1 MKKLEQ
7 ISVIG
12 TGLLGAS
19 VTLAAGQSLP
29 TITTVA
35 YSHRPVTRRKARR
48 LGVADIIVD
57 NIAKCVETADIVI
70 LATPVS
76 AFEQIFRDIAQM
88 LPDGCIVTDV
98 GSTKVLAHRWAKK
111 FLGANVSYVGSH
123 PIAGSE
129 KRGLEFARDDLFF
142 GARCILTK
150 TVDSKPDSLRTL
162 RHFWSSLG
170 CGVSVM
176 TPPEHDRIF
185 ARISHLPH
193 VLATAL
199 INAGNPDQLKF
210 AGKGFIDSSRIAS
223 GPANVWTDI
232 LVTNSTNISKSI
244 EAVIRELRR
253 LQRAVS
259 KKNRG
264 QIEKLLN
271 KASSK
276 RAALIKYKMRR
287 NELL

>member
-29 TITTVA
+29 EITTVA

-48 LGVADIIVD
+48 LGIADIIVD
-57 NIAKCVETADIVI
+57 DITKCVETADIVI

-76 AFEQIFRDIAQM
+76 AFEQIFRDIANL

-98 GSTKVLAHRWAKK
+98 GSTKALAHRWAKN
-111 FLGANVSYVGSH
+111 FLAANVSYIGSH

-129 KRGLEFARDDLFF
+129 KRGVEFARDDLFF

-150 TVDSKPDSLRTL
+150 TANSNQNSLRTL
-162 RHFWSSLG
+162 RHLWSSLG
-170 CGVSVM
+170 CAVSVM

-193 VLATAL
+193 VLAAAL
-199 INAGNPDQLKF
+199 INAGNPEQLKF

-232 LVTNSTNISKSI
+232 LITNSANISKSI
-244 EAVIRELRR
+244 EAVIRELRK

-259 KKNRG
+259 KKNRN
-264 QIEKLLN
+264 QIEKLIDR
-271 KASSK
+271 ASSK
-276 RAALIKYKMRR
+276 RAALIKYKMRK

>member
-1 MKKLEQ
+1 
-7 ISVIG
+7 
-12 TGLLGAS
+12 
-19 VTLAAGQSLP
+19 
-29 TITTVA
+29 
-35 YSHRPVTRRKARR
+35 
-48 LGVADIIVD
+48 
-57 NIAKCVETADIVI
+57 
-70 LATPVS
+70 
-76 AFEQIFRDIAQM
+76 M

-129 KRGLEFARDDLFF
+129 KRGVEFARDDLFF

-150 TVDSKPDSLRTL
+150 TAGSNLNSLRTL

-170 CGVSVM
+170 CAVSVM

-193 VLATAL
+193 VLAAAL
-199 INAGNPDQLKF
+199 INAGNPEQLKF

-232 LVTNSTNISKSI
+232 LITNSANISKSI
-244 EAVIRELRR
+244 EAVIRELRK

-259 KKNRG
+259 KKNRS
-264 QIEKLLN
+264 QIEKILN
-271 KASSK
+271 RASSK